1 MDHEK
6 NTSYSDEA
14 VARNLHNGIALTFE
28 RLPYLRSATVG
39 VWTKTGSANEEEHQ
53 AGISHFL
60 EHLMFKGTGS
70 RTTRQLIE
78 PIESKGGH
86 LNAFTSRE
94 YTCLYAK
101 TLDEHISTAIE
112 ILADII
118 KNSTFADLEKER
130 NVVLE
135 EIASIEDVPEDYVHE
150 LLAQR
155 LWPNHPL
162 GRSVSGYEETVSKLS
177 IEDMRTYYRAWYRPR
192 NICLSIAGNF
202 DENAVIEQIY
212 REFEGMQPRP
222 AGERCGP
229 PEFGHGIEVV
239 ERDIAQIHFCLAFP
253 GPTVA
258 DKRRYTFD
266 VLSSALGGGSTS
278 RLFQRIR
285 EDEGLA
291 YAIYSFHSSYFT
303 SGMFGVYAAV
313 APEKLEQTLGL
324 VFEEIRK
331 FRDEP
336 LSREELDSNREH
348 LKGSMLMALESTSS
362 RMTRMAKSMMYYNRL
377 QSIQEIIGLLDAVT
391 VDDIHAV
398 AQDLFRPERCAMVL
412 LGPASGAA
420 LQDIAL

>member
-6 NTSYSDEA
+6 GTSYSDEA
-14 VARNLHNGIALTFE
+14 VARNLPNGIALTFE

-39 VWTKTGSANEEEHQ
+39 VWTKTGSANEEKHQ

-60 EHLMFKGTGS
+60 EHLMFKGTES
-70 RTTRQLIE
+70 RTTRQLVE

-94 YTCLYAK
+94 YTCLYAR

-118 KNSTFADLEKER
+118 KNSTFADLDKER

-135 EIASIEDVPEDYVHE
+135 EIASIEDVPEDHVHE
-150 LLAQR
+150 IVARR

-162 GRSVSGYEETVSKLS
+162 GRSVSGYQGTVSKFTH
-177 IEDMRTYYRAWYRPR
+177 EDMRTYYRAWYRPQ

-202 DENAVIEQIY
+202 DENAVIEQIC
-212 REFEGMQPRP
+212 REFEGMQPQPTR
-222 AGERCGP
+222 ERCGP
-229 PEFGHGIEVV
+229 PELGHGIEIV
-239 ERDIAQIHFCLAFP
+239 ERDIAQNHFCLAFP
-253 GPTVA
+253 GPTVS
-258 DKRRYTFD
+258 DQQRYAFS
-266 VLSSALGGGSTS
+266 VLSSALGGGATS

-336 LSREELDSNREH
+336 ISREELESNREH

-362 RMTRMAKSMMYYNRL
+362 RMSRMAKSMMYYNRL
-377 QSIQEIIGLLDAVT
+377 QSIQEIIDQLDAVT
-391 VDDIHAV
+391 VDDINAV
-398 AQDLFRPERCAMVL
+398 AQDIFRPERCALVS
-412 LGPASGAA
+412 LGPTRGAA
-420 LQDIAL
+420 PQDIAL